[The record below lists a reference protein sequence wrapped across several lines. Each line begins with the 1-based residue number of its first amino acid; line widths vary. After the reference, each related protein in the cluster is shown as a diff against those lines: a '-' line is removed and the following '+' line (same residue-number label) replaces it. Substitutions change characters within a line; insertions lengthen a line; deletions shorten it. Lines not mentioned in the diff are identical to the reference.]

1 MPASPTPQPLTPT
14 TRGRAAA
21 TWLLGAVLALA
32 LLPSNVVA
40 TALPLLQTEWS
51 ASSAELGFVFAAYQ
65 LGYVAAVLLV
75 LPLTDRVPIRRVIAI
90 SATATGLS
98 FVAFPLLVNDVLS
111 ASLLRFVSGAGLAGV
126 YMPGVRV
133 VAAAASSE
141 RRGLA
146 VSIYVS
152 CFYVGAA
159 VSLWASGA
167 LLPVGGWRFAAL
179 ALGAISLTALP
190 LAILGTRGA
199 PAPQGRTA
207 RLRLSV
213 LRNGPVLRTILAYSG
228 HSWELY
234 VSRGWLAAY
243 LAAVLGGRGLGPVES
258 ASLGGQAAAAMAGI
272 GAVGV
277 WLGGHFSD
285 RWGRARAALA
295 IALSSGTLSLAFGWL
310 AGLPWEL
317 LLVIGC
323 AYGLLMGADSAVYST
338 AVTELAPE
346 GQLGSTQAAQAF
358 IGFSASAI
366 APVAAGLVLDAGGGF
381 GGVFIL
387 AGLVGM
393 ACASTL
399 LPLAFGPTSRVPRS
413 T

>member
-1 MPASPTPQPLTPT
+1 VPAPKAT
-14 TRGRAAA
+14 

-40 TALPLLQTEWS
+40 AALPLLEVDWS
-51 ASSAELGFVFAAYQ
+51 ASSTELGVVFAAYQ
-65 LGYVAAVLLV
+65 LGYVGAVLLL
-75 LPLTDRVPIRRVIAI
+75 LPLTDRVPTGRVITL
-90 SATATGLS
+90 SAAATGLS
-98 FVAFPLLVNDVLS
+98 FVAFPLLAHDVLS
-111 ASLLRFVSGAGLAGV
+111 ASLLRLVSGAGLAGV

-133 VAAAASSE
+133 VAAAASAE
-141 RRGLA
+141 RRGLV
-146 VSIYVS
+146 VSLYVS

-159 VSLWASGA
+159 LSLWASGV
-167 LLPVGGWRFAAL
+167 LLNLGDWRFAAL
-179 ALGAISLTALP
+179 TLGAVSVAALP
-190 LAILGTRGA
+190 LALLGTRGA

-213 LRNGPVLRTILAYSG
+213 LKNGPVLRTILAYSG

-243 LAAVLGGRGLGPVES
+243 LATVLAGRGVGPVES
-258 ASLGGQAAAAMAGI
+258 AALGSQAAGLMAGT

-285 RWGRARAALA
+285 RFGRARAAMA
-295 IALSSGTLSLAFGWL
+295 IALTSGALSLAFGWL
-310 AGLPWEL
+310 ADLPWEL
-317 LLVIGC
+317 LLMVGC
-323 AYGLLMGADSAVYST
+323 AYGLVMGADSAVYST

-346 GQLGSTQAAQAF
+346 GQLGSAQAAQAF
-358 IGFSASAI
+358 IGFSASALS
-366 APVAAGLVLDAGGGF
+366 PVAAGFVLDLGGGF
-381 GGVFIL
+381 GGVFML

-393 ACASTL
+393 ACASAL
-399 LPLAFGPTSRVPRS
+399 LPLTRRSTFQVPRS